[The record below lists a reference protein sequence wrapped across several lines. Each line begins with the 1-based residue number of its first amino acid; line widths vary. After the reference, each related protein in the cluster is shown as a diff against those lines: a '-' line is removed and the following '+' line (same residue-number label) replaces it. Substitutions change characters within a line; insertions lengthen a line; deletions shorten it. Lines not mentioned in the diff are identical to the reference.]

1 MLFLEPTEKERLE
14 FSNLHYDSK
23 TTVWCPH
30 KTETFV
36 RAEVQEYKE
45 EKKGKETIER
55 AVCLSDSGEVRIHYN
70 KLLVRPKFNKIL
82 S

>member
-45 EKKGKETIER
+45 EKKGKEMIER
-55 AVCLSDSGEVRIHYN
+55 AVCVSDKGEVKIYFDNLH
-70 KLLVRPKFNKIL
+70 VRPKFNLK
-82 S
+82 